1 MILHSTIL
9 LVTNYLAL
17 VITVWLGWYVITRS
31 PRNLLSWL
39 TTLTLW
45 SVGGL
50 FLNTI
55 LALNPLPPP
64 VNSPEWLRIF
74 FPFWP
79 FGTMQPCSFVL
90 VI

>member
-1 MILHSTIL
+1 MISHSTIL
-9 LVTNYLAL
+9 LITNYLAL

-39 TTLTLW
+39 TGLTLW

-55 LALNPLPPP
+55 LALNPLPQPLQLSR
-64 VNSPEWLRIF
+64 VAEYIF
-74 FPFWP
+74 PI
-79 FGTMQPCSFVL
+79 L
-90 VI
+90 AD